1 MKAFITVI
9 GHDTV
14 GVVAKVAALCSELN
28 INIEDVT
35 QSILQGMFAMIML
48 VDISHCSVSHEEL
61 HNRTD
66 ALAKE
71 MGMQI
76 NVTRQA
82 SRGTVGFV
90 QSAVPVTPLSLLR
103 SQLPLKGELL
113 AYRVIFSYR
122 LRLQSSR
129 ASRFCQRQRNLREKG
144 IYYEHDEYR

>member
-48 VDISHCSVSHEEL
+48 VDISGCKASHEEL
-61 HNRTD
+61 HARFA
-66 ALAKE
+66 ALSEE

-76 NVTRQA
+76 TLTRQEVFDA
-82 SRGTVGFV
+82 MHT
-90 QSAVPVTPLSLLR
+90 
-103 SQLPLKGELL
+103 
-113 AYRVIFSYR
+113 I
-122 LRLQSSR
+122 
-129 ASRFCQRQRNLREKG
+129 
-144 IYYEHDEYR
+144 